1 MADPRT
7 GDAGD
12 QTDADQTDADQT
24 DADPVLAGPWI
35 DQHCHLGVGA
45 RGGDPADLDQ
55 VLAEARRSGVVAMV
69 DVGTDAASSRAC
81 LGRAAVTP
89 GVWATAGVHPHDATE
104 GTAELRRVID
114 EALSGDSLVAIGE
127 CGLDYHYD
135 HSPRPVQ
142 RAVFAEQ
149 VALAHELDLP
159 LVIHTRDAWDDTF
172 EVLDE
177 LGTPPRTVFHCF
189 TGGPADAA
197 ACRERGAWLSI
208 SGIVTFP
215 SAEELR
221 VAVAQT
227 PLDRLMVETDSPYL
241 APVPHRGQANQ
252 PARVGLVGAAIA
264 AVHGTDVATVA
275 AVTTATASA
284 FYGIDPG

>member
-1 MADPRT
+1 MADTPAT
-7 GDAGD
+7 HAAASDSD
-12 QTDADQTDADQT
+12 Q
-24 DADPVLAGPWI
+24 ADPTQVLAGPWI
-35 DQHCHLGVGA
+35 DNHCHLGVGA
-45 RGGDPADLDQ
+45 RGGPPAVLAE
-55 VLAEARRSGVVAMV
+55 VLAEARSSGVVAMV
-69 DVGTDAASSRAC
+69 DVGTDAASSAAC
-81 LGRAAVTP
+81 LARADATP

-104 GTAELRRVID
+104 GTEGLRRVL
-114 EALSGDSLVAIGE
+114 EGAVGGGSLVAIGE

-142 RAVFAEQ
+142 RAVFSEQ
-149 VALAHELDLP
+149 VALAHEFGLP

-177 LGTPPRTVFHCF
+177 LGVPRHTVFHCF
-189 TGGPADAA
+189 TGGPDEAA

-215 SAEELR
+215 SAEDLR
-221 VAVAQT
+221 AAVAAM

-241 APVPHRGQANQ
+241 APVPHRGRANR
-252 PARVGLVGAAIA
+252 PSLVGLVGAAVA
-264 AVHGTDVATVA
+264 AVHGVDVATVA
-275 AVTTATASA
+275 SVTTATASA